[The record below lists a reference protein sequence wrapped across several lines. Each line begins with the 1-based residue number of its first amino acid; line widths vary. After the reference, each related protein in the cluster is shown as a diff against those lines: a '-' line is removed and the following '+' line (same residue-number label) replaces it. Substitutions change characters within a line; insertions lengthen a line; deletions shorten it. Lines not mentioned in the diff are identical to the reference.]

1 MGIDKSKKSDLLLLL
16 AAAIWGFAF
25 VAQKIGMDYVGPFTY
40 NGVRFALGALVLIP
54 FIAFKKNPENIPHPD
69 EKKYLF
75 KGGSIAGVLLFAG
88 VSSQQLGL
96 IYTTA
101 GNAGFITGLYV
112 VFVPIAG
119 LFLGHKTNWLIWTG
133 VLLAGIGLYF
143 LSVTAD
149 SQINKGD
156 LLVLICAI
164 VWTFHVLVIAKYSP
178 LVDTLK
184 LAFIQFVVCS
194 LLCMSFAFI
203 FDDVS
208 IKGIIDAALPIA
220 YGGFLSVGIAYTLQV
235 FVQKNAHPTAA
246 AIILS
251 LESVFAAIG
260 GWIFL
265 SEPASL
271 RGIFGAAL
279 MFAGMIL
286 AQINPRKKL

>member
-149 SQINKGD
+149 FKINKGD

-208 IKGIIDAALPIA
+208 IKGIIDAALPIEI
-220 YGGFLSVGIAYTLQV
+220 GR
-235 FVQKNAHPTAA
+235 AH
-246 AIILS
+246 
-251 LESVFAAIG
+251 V
-260 GWIFL
+260 
-265 SEPASL
+265 
-271 RGIFGAAL
+271 
-279 MFAGMIL
+279 
-286 AQINPRKKL
+286 

>member
-143 LSVTAD
+143 LSVTAED
-149 SQINKGD
+149 RKS
-156 LLVLICAI
+156 
-164 VWTFHVLVIAKYSP
+164 
-178 LVDTLK
+178 
-184 LAFIQFVVCS
+184 VV
-194 LLCMSFAFI
+194 
-203 FDDVS
+203 
-208 IKGIIDAALPIA
+208 
-220 YGGFLSVGIAYTLQV
+220 
-235 FVQKNAHPTAA
+235 
-246 AIILS
+246 
-251 LESVFAAIG
+251 
-260 GWIFL
+260 
-265 SEPASL
+265 
-271 RGIFGAAL
+271 
-279 MFAGMIL
+279 
-286 AQINPRKKL
+286 

>member
-1 MGIDKSKKSDLLLLL
+1 
-16 AAAIWGFAF
+16 
-25 VAQKIGMDYVGPFTY
+25 MD
-40 NGVRFALGALVLIP
+40 
-54 FIAFKKNPENIPHPD
+54 
-69 EKKYLF
+69 
-75 KGGSIAGVLLFAG
+75 
-88 VSSQQLGL
+88 VSR
-96 IYTTA
+96 
-101 GNAGFITGLYV
+101 
-112 VFVPIAG
+112 
-119 LFLGHKTNWLIWTG
+119 
-133 VLLAGIGLYF
+133 
-143 LSVTAD
+143 
-149 SQINKGD
+149 
-156 LLVLICAI
+156 
-164 VWTFHVLVIAKYSP
+164 LVIAKYSP

-220 YGGFLSVGIAYTLQV
+220 YGGLLSVGIAYTLQV

>member
-1 MGIDKSKKSDLLLLL
+1 MYIDKSKKSDLLLLL

-25 VAQKIGMDYVGPFTY
+25 VAQKIGMNYVGPFTY

-54 FIAFKKNPENIPHPD
+54 FITFNKPTGNIPHTSG
-69 EKKYLF
+69 KKYLY
-75 KGGSIAGVLLFAG
+75 KGGLIAGILLFAG
-88 VSSQQLGL
+88 VSSQQIGL

-119 LFLGHKTNWLIWTG
+119 LFLGHKTNWMIWTG
-133 VLLAGIGLYF
+133 VLFAGVGLYF

-149 SQINKGD
+149 FQINKGD

-164 VWTFHVLVIAKYSP
+164 VWTFHVLIIAKCSP

-184 LAFIQFVVCS
+184 LAFIQFLVCS
-194 LLCMSFAFI
+194 LLCMTFAFI
-203 FDDVS
+203 FDDVTF
-208 IKGIIDAALPIA
+208 KGIIDAALPIA

-260 GWIFL
+260 GWLFL
-265 SEPASL
+265 SEPASA
-271 RGIFGAAL
+271 RGIFGALL
-279 MFAGMIL
+279 MFAGMTL
-286 AQINPRKKL
+286 AQVSPRK